1 MEDNKNRVKLMLAIE
16 NDEIDEALKILD
28 EDDSNELLQ
37 PLGLLGITVVHLAAW
52 KGHLDLLKRFLE
64 RGANIKSLDKIGR
77 SALFYAAHAGHLE
90 VTQWLL
96 KNKSST
102 ETRIGIDSCRRH
114 GLKIQETSKVDCRV
128 GQDLPVP
135 ECCGRTPLHQAAKNN
150 HSDVVKTLVEAG
162 ANVNAQDER
171 GITALLLAGCNVNS
185 NDVIEMSKFVE
196 IIDVLVSAKA
206 STNVI
211 HSGTGLTALHL
222 ATALGSPRAVRR
234 LLEGDAWPLFQCADT
249 KSTPLHIAAD
259 AGNLETLLVLLKKIR
274 RDHVDIRDKIGQ
286 TALHLACYQGHRECA
301 RVLID
306 HGGYLS
312 AETKS
317 GVTVIDVVFAHI
329 PGPISFLTD
338 IMDTRVRFI
347 NHQNIGE
354 DAHISIDFSILA
366 PHSELQTNVIIAL
379 IAAASNVEQL
389 GILQHPLIESFLHLK
404 WAKLRVF
411 FFLLVF
417 LYVSFVLSLSTFA
430 ITLLRQGNCHVPQ
443 IVLSICSTMLLLY
456 NTAQVMMLPRHYIR
470 QFETWLSFISA
481 ALSFMVCMIVD
492 NIRFVVITSNGIR
505 TPELVL
511 HSISIAILL
520 GWIQMMLLIGRFPTW
535 GYYALM
541 FSTVLSNILKVLL
554 AFVCMIFGFALS
566 FTVLFH
572 NNEQFHDCWK
582 AIVKTVVMMMGEYD
596 YENLF
601 PSDTK
606 GDKSFL
612 TVTSRVIFLGFI
624 ILASM
629 VLMNLMIG
637 LAVNDIQGLQKEGHI
652 RRLLKQAEFVAHLE
666 KLTSHQI
673 FKSNWLHPW
682 FRTIVNSRRVVTTK
696 MLLHCRD
703 NNLYESFR
711 GISIELMESL
721 FLLASRNNQQ
731 NERNRVGFKSSRID
745 TNAMSLLINLQEQIQ
760 QLQKL
765 YCPSIPD
772 RRSKLFALSSLSSRY
787 LGRPLSPRRRSRGF
801 ASVLRRPCFY
811 LSQQT
816 ELQQNEDKTHY
827 RQLSRREPISS
838 LLLIAII
845 TAAGAKAQI
854 AKEEEVAARAVAIA
868 SAAATI
874 LLSSVAVNELPA
886 TVALAE
892 VSSTVSQEEEEEEES
907 VALATVA
914 VTATA
919 TVAAALATVAAAA
932 VSVSVSTVPAV
943 PVPVAA
949 TAAAAAASSSSS
961 SSSLSSL
968 SSSLSSRGF
977 AVREDREVRLGCA
990 VH

>member
-90 VTQWLL
+90 ITQWLL

-354 DAHISIDFSILA
+354 DARISIDFSILA

-541 FSTVLSNILKVLL
+541 FSTVLSNILK
-554 AFVCMIFGFALS
+554 
-566 FTVLFH
+566 
-572 NNEQFHDCWK
+572 
-582 AIVKTVVMMMGEYD
+582 
-596 YENLF
+596 
-601 PSDTK
+601 
-606 GDKSFL
+606 
-612 TVTSRVIFLGFI
+612 
-624 ILASM
+624 
-629 VLMNLMIG
+629 
-637 LAVNDIQGLQKEGHI
+637 GHI

-731 NERNRVGFKSSRID
+731 NERNRFKSSRID

-765 YCPSIPD
+765 YYPSIPD
-772 RRSKLFALSSLSSRY
+772 RRSKLFGKRLI
-787 LGRPLSPRRRSRGF
+787 RRR
-801 ASVLRRPCFY
+801 
-811 LSQQT
+811 LSW
-816 ELQQNEDKTHY
+816 D
-827 RQLSRREPISS
+827 
-838 LLLIAII
+838 
-845 TAAGAKAQI
+845 
-854 AKEEEVAARAVAIA
+854 V
-868 SAAATI
+868 
-874 LLSSVAVNELPA
+874 
-886 TVALAE
+886 
-892 VSSTVSQEEEEEEES
+892 
-907 VALATVA
+907 
-914 VTATA
+914 
-919 TVAAALATVAAAA
+919 
-932 VSVSVSTVPAV
+932 
-943 PVPVAA
+943 
-949 TAAAAAASSSSS
+949 
-961 SSSLSSL
+961 
-968 SSSLSSRGF
+968 
-977 AVREDREVRLGCA
+977 
-990 VH
+990 

>member
-1 MEDNKNRVKLMLAIE
+1 MEDDENQVKLMLAIE
-16 NDEIDEALKILD
+16 NNEIDEALKILD
-28 EDDSNELLQ
+28 VDDSNELLQ

-52 KGHLDLLKRFLE
+52 KGHLDLLKRFFE
-64 RGANIKSLDKIGR
+64 RGANIRSLDKIGR

-96 KNKSST
+96 KNKSFT

-114 GLKIQETSKVDCRV
+114 GLEIQGTSKVDCRV

-222 ATALGSPRAVRR
+222 ATALRSPRAVRR
-234 LLEGDAWPLFQCADT
+234 LLEGGAWPLFQCADT

-366 PHSELQTNVIIAL
+366 PQSELQTNVIIAL

-404 WAKLRVF
+404 WAKLRAF
-411 FFLLVF
+411 FFLLVS

-443 IVLSICSTMLLLY
+443 IVLTISSTMLLLY
-456 NTAQVMMLPRHYIR
+456 NSAQVMMLPRHYIR
-470 QFETWLSFISA
+470 QFETWLSFVSA

-572 NNEQFHDCWK
+572 NNDQFHDCWK

-601 PSDTK
+601 PNDTK

-696 MLLHCRD
+696 MLLHYRD

-721 FLLASRNNQQ
+721 FLLASRNKQ
-731 NERNRVGFKSSRID
+731 NECNRVGFRLSRID
-745 TNAMSLLINLQEQIQ
+745 TNAMSLLVNLQEQIQ

-765 YCPSIPD
+765 YYPSIPD
-772 RRSKLFALSSLSSRY
+772 RRSKLFGKRLI
-787 LGRPLSPRRRSRGF
+787 RRRLSWNVYRGF

-811 LSQQT
+811 LSQQN

-827 RQLSRREPISS
+827 RQLSRREPIS

-845 TAAGAKAQI
+845 TAAGAKAAI
-854 AKEEEVAARAVAIA
+854 AKEEEAAARAVAIA
-868 SAAATI
+868 KASAATI
-874 LLSSVAVNELPA
+874 LSSAAFNELPA
-886 TVALAE
+886 ALSEVLSSSSVAAAAAALA
-892 VSSTVSQEEEEEEES
+892 VPQQEAP
-907 VALATVA
+907 VARLATAVA
-914 VTATA
+914 AAAAVATA
-919 TVAAALATVAAAA
+919 TV
-932 VSVSVSTVPAV
+932 
-943 PVPVAA
+943 
-949 TAAAAAASSSSS
+949 AAAAAASSSSS
-961 SSSLSSL
+961 SSPLSSL
-968 SSSLSSRGF
+968 SSRLS
-977 AVREDREVRLGCA
+977 AVRKDREVRLGCA

>member
-1 MEDNKNRVKLMLAIE
+1 MEDDNNRVKLMLAIE
-16 NDEIDEALKILD
+16 NDEINEALKILD
-28 EDDSNELLQ
+28 EDDSNVLLQ

-52 KGHLDLLKRFLE
+52 KGHLDLLKRLFK
-64 RGANIKSLDKIGR
+64 RGADIKSLDKIGR

-90 VTQWLL
+90 VTRWLL
-96 KNKSST
+96 KNKSFT
-102 ETRIGIDSCRRH
+102 DTRIGVDSCRRH
-114 GLKIQETSKVDCRV
+114 GFKIQETSKIDCLI

-211 HSGTGLTALHL
+211 HSGTGSTALHL

-259 AGNLETLLVLLKKIR
+259 AGNLEILLVLLKNIR
-274 RDHVDIRDKIGQ
+274 RDHVDICDKHGR
-286 TALHLACYQGHRECA
+286 TALHQACYQGHRECA
-301 RVLID
+301 KVLID

-312 AETKS
+312 AETKN
-317 GVTVIDVVFAHI
+317 GETVIDVVFAHM
-329 PGPISFLTD
+329 PNPISFLTD

-354 DAHISIDFSILA
+354 DAQISIDFNILA
-366 PHSELQTNVIIAL
+366 PQNELQTNVIIAL
-379 IAAASNVEQL
+379 IAGTSNVEQL
-389 GILQHPLIESFLHLK
+389 AILQHPLIESFLHLK
-404 WAKLRVF
+404 WAKLRIFF
-411 FFLLVF
+411 FFLLF
-417 LYVSFVLSLSTFA
+417 LYISFVFSLSTFA
-430 ITLLRQGNCHVPQ
+430 ITLLRQGNHLVSQ
-443 IVLSICSTMLLLY
+443 IVLTICSIMVLLY
-456 NTAQVMMLPRHYIR
+456 NSAQIIMLPRYYIR
-470 QFETWLSFISA
+470 QFETWLSFVSA
-481 ALSFMVCMIVD
+481 ALSFMVCTMVT
-492 NIRFVVITSNGIR
+492 NSKRFVVTTSNGML

-554 AFVCMIFGFALS
+554 AFICMIFGFTLS

-572 NNEQFHDCWK
+572 KNEQFHDCWK

-601 PSDTK
+601 PDDTE
-606 GDKSFL
+606 GNESFL
-612 TVTSRVIFLGFI
+612 TVTSRVIFLSFI

-682 FRTIVNSRRVVTTK
+682 FRTIVNSRRIVTTK

-721 FLLASRNNQQ
+721 FRLASMNNQRK
-731 NERNRVGFKSSRID
+731 ERSRHTD

-765 YCPSIPD
+765 YYPSIPES
-772 RRSKLFALSSLSSRY
+772 RTKLFGKRLV
-787 LGRPLSPRRRSRGF
+787 RRRF
-801 ASVLRRPCFY
+801 
-811 LSQQT
+811 
-816 ELQQNEDKTHY
+816 
-827 RQLSRREPISS
+827 S
-838 LLLIAII
+838 LD
-845 TAAGAKAQI
+845 
-854 AKEEEVAARAVAIA
+854 V
-868 SAAATI
+868 
-874 LLSSVAVNELPA
+874 
-886 TVALAE
+886 
-892 VSSTVSQEEEEEEES
+892 
-907 VALATVA
+907 
-914 VTATA
+914 
-919 TVAAALATVAAAA
+919 
-932 VSVSVSTVPAV
+932 
-943 PVPVAA
+943 
-949 TAAAAAASSSSS
+949 
-961 SSSLSSL
+961 
-968 SSSLSSRGF
+968 
-977 AVREDREVRLGCA
+977 
-990 VH
+990 